1 MSLVDLGKRLL
12 EAAKTGR
19 DEEVRTLMSNGAPFT
34 TDWLGTS
41 PLHMAAQ
48 MGHLST
54 AEVLLRAGVS
64 RDARTKVD
72 RTPLHMAAQE
82 GHVQLVELL
91 MKHGADINAKDML
104 QMTPL
109 HWAVEREHQDVVQSL
124 LKNGADAAYANKFD
138 KTALEI
144 AMDKDNQDMMHLL
157 QEAQLGLMNGTSQT
171 ITSDL
176 STSEAVETLTTSA
189 SNIQTLVTA
198 AAAVK
203 SASHLTPTTTGDT
216 NQQQMTS
223 SSSSTSVLA
232 TLAALAEA
240 SAPLNTPTTSTQ
252 ETLSWLEAQTVTVDS
267 GQTLTLTEAGKLA
280 LNWSKNPN
288 TANSGGSGDSQ
299 ENTSVDSAIEQV
311 VGSEDSSSQRVI
323 TIVTDQSH
331 EDIPVS
337 QLSSI
342 QTPTGTTTSAPLMV
356 AMANDTPNTVTI
368 VTQDVPVSEDGDN
381 SDSSAAKDLEKQL
394 QEAQKQA
401 EKYKQQLE
409 QKQLE
414 AETYKQKL
422 EQISNQHSPSSSTS
436 DL

>member
-48 MGHLST
+48 MGHLTT

-82 GHVQLVELL
+82 GHLDLVQLLL
-91 MKHGADINAKDML
+91 KHGADINAKDML
-104 QMTPL
+104 KMTPL
-109 HWAVEREHQDVVQSL
+109 HWAVEREHEEVVREL
-124 LKNGADAAYANKFD
+124 VKNGADIDYPNKFD
-138 KTALEI
+138 KTVMEMAIEKEHQELI
-144 AMDKDNQDMMHLL
+144 HIL
-157 QEAQLGLMNGTSQT
+157 QEAQLCLSNGTQQT
-171 ITSDL
+171 TEIT
-176 STSEAVETLTTSA
+176 TTPITETQTTSA

-203 SASHLTPTTTGDT
+203 SANTGTSDSSQT
-216 NQQQMTS
+216 QS

-240 SAPLNTPTTSTQ
+240 SAPLNTPTTSAA

-267 GQTLTLTEAGKLA
+267 NQTLTLTEAGKLA
-280 LNWSKNPN
+280 LNWNKNQSSSASN
-288 TANSGGSGDSQ
+288 NGASDDTQ
-299 ENTSVDSAIEQV
+299 EITTVDNAIEQV
-311 VGSEDSSSQRVI
+311 VGAGDSDQRVI
-323 TIVTDQSH
+323 TIVTDQSQT
-331 EDIPVS
+331 DIPVC

-342 QTPTGTTTSAPLMV
+342 HTPTGATSSAPLMV
-356 AMANDTPNTVTI
+356 AMANDSPATVTI
-368 VTQDVPVSEDGDN
+368 VTQDVASSEDVEDIQTTT
-381 SDSSAAKDLEKQL
+381 SKYLEKQL
-394 QEAQKQA
+394 QEAQREA
-401 EKYKQQLE
+401 ERYKQQL
-409 QKQLE
+409 QKKQLE

-422 EQISNQHSPSSSTS
+422 EEIANAQSPASS
-436 DL
+436 DQ